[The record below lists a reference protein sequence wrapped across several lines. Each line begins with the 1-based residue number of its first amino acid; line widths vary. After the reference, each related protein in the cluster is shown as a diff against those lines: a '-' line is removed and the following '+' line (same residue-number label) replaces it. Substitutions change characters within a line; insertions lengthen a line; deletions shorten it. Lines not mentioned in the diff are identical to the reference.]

1 MARRES
7 AKLILAR
14 IGEITGGEGAVVLCG
29 DFNLPPDSAPISL
42 IQEGL
47 HDAFKVSELPPYGSV
62 ATFHGFTYD
71 DMPQRRIDYVF
82 VSDAVRVL
90 RYGAL
95 TDSRDRT
102 FFSDHLP
109 VLVTLQLVNR

>member
-1 MARRES
+1 VARRES
-7 AKLILAR
+7 AQLILDK
-14 IGEITGGEGAVVLCG
+14 IGEISGGDGAVALCG

-42 IQEGL
+42 VQGML
-47 HDAFKVSELPPYGSV
+47 HDAFRISELPPYGSV

-71 DMPQRRIDYVF
+71 NPPKQRIDYVF
-82 VSDAVRVL
+82 VSHGVKVL

-95 TDSRDRT
+95 TDSRDRS

-109 VLVTLQLVNR
+109 VLVTLQFVNR